1 MPITD
6 LVRIIDADPDL
17 ADGLGEEQVAR
28 ARRHLIAEVATL
40 DAGDNLEELLANVDT
55 ERALG
60 LLILEGLVI
69 RRVEVVGHAGVELLG
84 PSDVIRPWQPP
95 LDLVTLPATTE
106 WRICAR
112 TRLAILDGEFHAA
125 VAHFPG
131 VVRQLVARLVKRSN
145 TLALNLALAQLPR
158 VEDRLLVL
166 FSHLADRFGRVGPDG
181 IVIPLR
187 ISHNTLG
194 ELVYA
199 RRPSVTTALN
209 RLAARELVVRDRA
222 RGYVLRADPRRRP
235 PEGHRGERLALGMR
249 LHAYAE
255 PAATSQL

>member
-1 MPITD
+1 MPITE

-17 ADGLGEEQVAR
+17 AEGLSEEQAAR
-28 ARRHLIAEVATL
+28 ARRHLIAEVASL
-40 DAGDNLEELLANVDT
+40 DPGGDLDEVVAAVDT

-84 PSDVIRPWQPP
+84 PSDVILPWQPP
-95 LDLVTLPATTE
+95 LDLATLPARTE
-106 WRICAR
+106 WKVCAR
-112 TRLAILDGEFHAA
+112 TRVAILDEEFHRA

-131 VVRQLVARLVKRSN
+131 VVRHLLARLVKRSN

-158 VEDRLLVL
+158 VEERLLVL

-181 IVIPLR
+181 VVIPLR
-187 ISHNTLG
+187 ISHSTLG

-209 RLAARELVVRDRA
+209 RLAARGLVVRDRA
-222 RGYVLRADPRRRP
+222 RGYVLRRDPRHRP
-235 PEGHRGERLALGMR
+235 PDAQRRERLVLGLR
-249 LHAYAE
+249 LHEYAQ
-255 PAATSQL
+255 PTATS